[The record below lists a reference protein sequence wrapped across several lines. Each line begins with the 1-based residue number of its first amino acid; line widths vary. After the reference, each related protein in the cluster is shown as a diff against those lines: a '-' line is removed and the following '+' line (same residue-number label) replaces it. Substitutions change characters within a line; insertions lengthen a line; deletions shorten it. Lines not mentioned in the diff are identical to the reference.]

1 MGLRRNTIAPKQK
14 HRARTEAEACVEL
27 VEGQVGV
34 RVVPEGVAGRLAPV
48 VVVRVDEVVVV

>member
-1 MGLRRNTIAPKQK
+1 MK
-14 HRARTEAEACVEL
+14 L

-34 RVVPEGVAGRLAPV
+34 RVVPEGVAGRLFP